1 MSLPQTVIVPFVGP
15 EAPRYATS
23 GSAGADLK
31 ARIDVPVTLHPLQRT
46 LISTELKIEIPRGYE
61 GQIRSRSG
69 LALKHGIMVLNSP
82 GTIDSDYRGQI
93 GVILINLGEKPF
105 TIENGMAIAQLVIAP
120 VIQPTFIRQI
130 TLSETVRGEGGFGS
144 TGI

>member
-31 ARIDVPVTLHPLQRT
+31 ARIDAPVTLQPLQRT

-120 VIQPTFIRQI
+120 VIQATFVAQI
-130 TLSETVRGEGGFGS
+130 TLSETNRGAGGFGS